1 VINYEVIGHEIK
13 LGIFILK
20 SIRVTSKV
28 YNVYIDF
35 ITFRKF

>member
-1 VINYEVIGHEIK
+1 VISYEVIGHKI
-13 LGIFILK
+13 LGIFTLK
-20 SIRVTSKV
+20 KYRVTSKV